1 MPDTPGF
8 ASLNTTPFPHKATT
22 KPPPNQNFYMT
33 KFKNSTTVKDG
44 LVSQQV
50 VLTNYTLD
58 SSLVLLPG
66 IIYNVSFSRFKAA
79 ALLSRFRDKVDS
91 VPLVKSLLSE
101 YDFDSAASESSAITQ
116 DAFDGIQHFY
126 NMEQQTKTKGVPEV
140 HNIQPSSEFDWLVLA
155 VSPNLSK
162 IPNPKSRSG
171 SAADSSETATI
182 VRIVGIVDDTT
193 NVKLTLQAL
202 QRATKV
208 PGFKPKKPTEAL
220 LKVHWNDKLD
230 NPASHLQTLKSS
242 THILFNAID
251 RFVTEYRQ
259 AMQNAGKNQDK
270 KSDLLTLNPLANAL
284 FLQLAGSKDFSK
296 AYQSLQKIVN
306 SLTTAE
312 KSNPRNLSRI
322 VDLTAA
328 IIPFPNHEKLKM
340 LGTTELKDRVVE
352 INVMISKMS
361 EVFGALKEN
370 NKMVNHW
377 FYNEASNIQR
387 ANMVANQLKSIR
399 VVLEG
404 LTQKGNSNNANN
416 NANQRALVRKNG
428 AGPISSRG
436 SASNPESVG
445 DDDEGDD
452 DDDIRA
458 IANFIK
464 NRLPEITSLS
474 EDSKRLIT
482 KDFKRIKSSP
492 PGNADFHVIRNYLE
506 IVMDMPWD
514 KFVSKFKSNKDINIV
529 EAKRQ
534 LDEDHYGLDHVK
546 KRLTQYL
553 VVLKLLGINADKE
566 YERLGIK
573 EAQREKELQAQREN
587 RKFTRESNNGEAIII
602 PNSDETR
609 RSKEQ
614 ADSRI
619 KKSKDMTSAKKERE
633 AKELLAS
640 KNNRSP
646 IIMLAG
652 PPGVGK
658 TSLAKSI
665 AGTLGR
671 KFQRV
676 SLGGVRDE
684 SEIRGHRRTYVGAM
698 PGTIVQALRKAKS
711 MNPVILLDE
720 IDKVVGGAS
729 GGAKFSG
736 DPAAALL
743 EVLDPEQNNNF
754 MDHYLGFPIDLS
766 QVIFICTANEPYN
779 LSRPLLDRL
788 EMIDIGAYDYSEKL
802 VIGQKYLLSR
812 QTKRN
817 GFPDENLVSIDDDV
831 MKKIILDY
839 TREAGVR
846 NLERQLGTVCRYKA
860 VEFADSLNDSKLQ
873 YNPRVE
879 EYDLS
884 KYLGMPIPNLNNE
897 IVEVPIQSAKY
908 GVVNGLSYNTDGSGS
923 VLIFESIGFNNEKG
937 GTSLNMTG
945 RLGEVLMESAKIGM
959 TFIKNTLY
967 KGLWNIDNAKE
978 MLEKL
983 NNLEIHMHVP
993 SGAVQKDGPSAGITM
1008 ALSFLSLLLE
1018 KPVPSNI
1025 AMTGEITLRGLVLP
1039 IGGLKEKMLGAH
1051 LTGQIQKI
1059 IVPRENRRD
1068 IIEEYVQKINDSS
1081 KMNELLRDNQE
1092 VNFKNSTPEDY
1103 FYDKYGV
1110 RVVYAKEF
1118 WDVIKHV
1125 WGEELLVK
1133 VEEARMAE
1141 YHL

>member
-1 MPDTPGF
+1 M
-8 ASLNTTPFPHKATT
+8 S
-22 KPPPNQNFYMT
+22 
-33 KFKNSTTVKDG
+33 KFKNSTTIKDG
-44 LVSQQV
+44 VVRQQV
-50 VLTNYTLD
+50 ILTNYTLD

-101 YDFDSAASESSAITQ
+101 YDLDSAVSESSVITQ
-116 DAFDGIQHFY
+116 DAADGVQHFY
-126 NMEQQTKTKGVPEV
+126 NMEQQIKLKGVPEV
-140 HNIQPSSEFDWLVLA
+140 SGVRPSSEFDWLVLA
-155 VSPNLSK
+155 VSPNFSK
-162 IPNPKSRSG
+162 IPTPKAKPDQSVE
-171 SAADSSETATI
+171 DVATV

-208 PGFKPKKPTEAL
+208 PGFKPKKPTEGL
-220 LKVHWNDKLD
+220 FKVHWNEKLD
-230 NPASHLQTLKSS
+230 NAASQLQTLKSS
-242 THILFNAID
+242 TSVMFNAID

-259 AMQNAGKNQDK
+259 AMQNARSNPDENKG
-270 KSDLLTLNPLANAL
+270 DLLTLNPLANAL

-296 AYQSLQKIVN
+296 AYQSLQKIVS
-306 SLTTAE
+306 SLTSSE
-312 KSNPRNLSRI
+312 KPNARNLLRI

-328 IIPFPNHEKLKM
+328 IVPFPNHEKLKM
-340 LGTTELKDRVVE
+340 LATVELKDRVAE
-352 INVMISKMS
+352 INVMIEKMT

-404 LTQKGNSNNANN
+404 LTQKGNSNSAGNN
-416 NANQRALVRKNG
+416 PNNPNLKVLVRRNNG
-428 AGPISSRG
+428 LGPANSRG
-436 SASNPESVG
+436 APGDPDSVG
-445 DDDEGDD
+445 DDDDGE

-514 KFVSKFKSNKDINIV
+514 KFVSKFQSNKDINIAA
-529 EAKRQ
+529 AKRQ

-553 VVLKLLGINADKE
+553 VVLKLLGINAEKE

-573 EAQREKELQAQREN
+573 EAQRERDLKAQSEN

-609 RSKEQ
+609 RAKEQ

-619 KKSKDMTSAKKERE
+619 KKSQDMTNEIKERN
-633 AKELLAS
+633 AKSLLAS

-658 TSLAKSI
+658 TSLAKLI
-665 AGTLGR
+665 ACTLGR

-698 PGTIVQALRKAKS
+698 PGTIVQALRKARS

-720 IDKVVGGAS
+720 IDKVVGGS
-729 GGAKFSG
+729 NGAKFNG

-743 EVLDPEQNNNF
+743 EVLDPEQNNQF

-788 EMIDIGAYDYSEKL
+788 EMIEIGAYDYSEKL
-802 VIGQKYLLSR
+802 VIGQKYLLPR
-812 QTKRN
+812 QTRRN
-817 GFPDENLVSIDDDV
+817 GFPDESLVSIDDEV
-831 MKKIILDY
+831 MKKVILDY

-846 NLERQLGTVCRYKA
+846 NLERKLGTVCRFKA
-860 VEFADSLNDSKLQ
+860 VEYADSLSDSAVQ

-879 EYDLS
+879 EHDLAR
-884 KYLGMPIPNLNNE
+884 YLGLPFPSMSNE
-897 IVEVPIQSAKY
+897 IVEVPLQLPKY

-923 VLIFESIGFNNEKG
+923 VLIFESIGFHNEKG

-959 TFIKNTLY
+959 TFIKNTMY
-967 KGLWNIDNAKE
+967 KGLWNISNAKE
-978 MLEKL
+978 VLEKL
-983 NNLEIHMHVP
+983 NSLEIHMHVP
-993 SGAVQKDGPSAGITM
+993 SGAVSKDGPSAGITM
-1008 ALSFLSLLLE
+1008 ALSFLSLILE
-1018 KPVPSNI
+1018 KPVPLNI

-1051 LTGQIQKI
+1051 LTGHILKI

-1068 IIEEYVQKINDSS
+1068 IIEEYVQRTNELL
-1081 KMNELLRDNQE
+1081 KMSELLRDNQA

-1103 FYDKYGV
+1103 FFEKYGV

-1118 WDVIKHV
+1118 WDVIRHV

-1133 VEEARMAE
+1133 VEQARLDE

>member
-1 MPDTPGF
+1 M
-8 ASLNTTPFPHKATT
+8 
-22 KPPPNQNFYMT
+22 
-33 KFKNSTTVKDG
+33 KFKNSTTVKNG
-44 LVSQQV
+44 EVRQQV
-50 VLTNYTLD
+50 VLTNYVLD

-91 VPLVKSLLSE
+91 VPLVKSLLGE
-101 YDFDSAASESSAITQ
+101 YDFDSAASESSGISN
-116 DAFDGIQHFY
+116 DASEGIQHFY
-126 NMEQQTKTKGVPEV
+126 NMEQQMKNKGVPEV
-140 HNIQPSSEFDWLVLA
+140 HNVQPASEFDWLVLA
-155 VSPNLSK
+155 ISPNLSK
-162 IPNPKSRSG
+162 IPSPKSK
-171 SAADSSETATI
+171 AELAVESSEVATI
-182 VRIVGIVDDTT
+182 VRVVGIVDDTT

-202 QRATKV
+202 QRASKV
-208 PGFKPKKPTEAL
+208 PGYRPNKPTETL
-220 LKVHWNDKLD
+220 LKVHWNENID
-230 NPASHLQTLKSS
+230 NPAAHLLKLKSS
-242 THILFNAID
+242 TSVLFNAID

-259 AMQNAGKNQDK
+259 ALQNNGKNLEDNK
-270 KSDLLTLNPLANAL
+270 NDLLTLNPLANAL
-284 FLQLAGSKDFSK
+284 FLQLAGSKDFAK
-296 AYQSLQKIVN
+296 AYQSLQKIVGGL
-306 SLTTAE
+306 SSSE
-312 KSNPRNLSRI
+312 KSNPRNLLRV

-340 LGTTELKDRVVE
+340 LGTAALKDRVAE
-352 INVMISKMS
+352 INVMITKMS

-387 ANMVANQLKSIR
+387 ANLVANQLKSIR

-404 LTQKGNSNNANN
+404 LTSKGNGNENGAN
-416 NANQRALVRKNG
+416 NQRALVRRKNG
-428 AGPISSRG
+428 AAPITTRSG
-436 SASNPESVG
+436 GANDPEPV
-445 DDDEGDD
+445 DDEEGD

-464 NRLPEITSLS
+464 KRLPEIQSLS
-474 EDSKRLIT
+474 EDSKRLIA

-514 KFVSKFKSNKDINIV
+514 KFVSKFKSNKDIDIA

-546 KRLTQYL
+546 QRLTQYL

-566 YERLGIK
+566 YEKLGIK
-573 EAQREKELQAQREN
+573 EAQKEKELRKQREN

-609 RSKEQ
+609 RAKEQ

-619 KKSKDMTSAKKERE
+619 KKSKDMTSLEKERD
-633 AKELLAS
+633 AKSLLAS

-658 TSLAKSI
+658 TSLAKLI
-665 AGTLGR
+665 ATTLGR

-698 PGTIVQALRKAKS
+698 PGTIVQALRKARS

-743 EVLDPEQNNNF
+743 EVLDPEQNNQF

-788 EMIDIGAYDYSEKL
+788 EMIDIGAYDYNEKL
-802 VIGQKYLLSR
+802 VIGQKYLLPR

-817 GFPDENLVSIDDDV
+817 GFPDDTLVSIDDEV

-846 NLERQLGTVCRYKA
+846 NLERKLGTVCRFKA
-860 VEFADSLNDSKLQ
+860 VEFANSLSDNSVQ

-879 EYDLS
+879 EYDLA
-884 KYLGMPIPNLNNE
+884 KYLGLPMPNLNNE
-897 IVEVPIQSAKY
+897 IVELPLQLAKY

-923 VLIFESIGFNNEKG
+923 VLIFESIGFHNDKG

-967 KGLWNIDNAKE
+967 KGLWNIDNTKE
-978 MLEKL
+978 VLDKL

-1008 ALSFLSLLLE
+1008 ALSFLSLILE
-1018 KPVPSNI
+1018 RPVPLNV

-1068 IIEEYVQKINDSS
+1068 VIEEYVKKINEP
-1081 KMNELLRDNQE
+1081 KRMNELLQDNQE
-1092 VNFKNSTPEDY
+1092 TNFKNSAPEDY
-1103 FYDKYGV
+1103 FYNKYGV
-1110 RVVYAKEF
+1110 RIVYAKEF
-1118 WDVIKHV
+1118 WDVIRHV

-1133 VEEARMAE
+1133 VEQARMDE